1 MFKFRA
7 IAAIAA
13 LVASFA
19 VSTTAQAEDLVTP
32 KTSFAVCDATHI
44 TYCVEAVSV
53 KAIGG
58 VEEPL
63 TFTATGTELT
73 GNAPLNPSLTPGFA
87 GNTNLAGVWSSATWG
102 ANGHA
107 DAGYDGIYVD
117 AKAANAFSNFLT
129 INVRPV
135 FYDAAT
141 KTMKNAVAAAGST
154 AAQNLNLN
162 ESVTV
167 KVRTGLFKS
176 GVSIGIAT
184 TYSTVQSSDS
194 NGNILTITA
203 TPVEVPM
210 ATASSQCTG
219 ETGKATYKANQIMIT
234 YAPTNDPTGGFG
246 VEGMTGGMSV
256 ATNGACSASTPV
268 WDSAAGE
275 VKWTVAAPH
284 FAPDGTTIN
293 KGFYKAVIPEVD
305 AGLLWGLTDIKQAA
319 KALVVSITE
328 EGGEQ
333 STAINSIAVKNKA
346 IYIEASGFQYSKP
359 TIKIKKNTKFKG
371 FAKKT
376 TLKCTKAGK
385 TITYKGY
392 VCPAGYAK
400 KK

>member
-7 IAAIAA
+7 IAAITA

-19 VSTTAQAEDLVTP
+19 VSTAAQAEDLVVP
-32 KTSFAVCDATHI
+32 KTSFAVCDATRL
-44 TYCVEAVSV
+44 TYCIEAVSV

-63 TFTATGTELT
+63 TFTPTGTELV
-73 GNAPLNPSLTPGFA
+73 GNTPLNPSLTPSFA
-87 GNTNLAGVWSSATWG
+87 GNTNLAGTWSSATWG

-107 DAGYDGIYVD
+107 DAGYDGLYID
-117 AKAANAFSNFLT
+117 AKAANAFSNFMT

-141 KTMKNAVAAAGST
+141 KTAKNAVTAAAGT
-154 AAQNLNLN
+154 AAQSLNLN
-162 ESVTV
+162 ESVTI

-176 GVSIGIAT
+176 GVSIGIAS
-184 TYSTVQSSDS
+184 TYSTVQSTNS
-194 NGNILTITA
+194 NGNVLTITA
-203 TPVEVPM
+203 TPTEVPM
-210 ATASSQCTG
+210 ATSPSQCTG

-246 VEGMTGGMSV
+246 VEGMTGAMTVS
-256 ATNGACSASTPV
+256 TNGACSASTPV

-275 VKWTVAAPH
+275 IKWSVAAPH
-284 FAPDGTTIN
+284 FAPDGTTVN
-293 KGFYKAVIPEVD
+293 KGFYKATIPAVD

-328 EGGEQ
+328 ESGEA
-333 STAINSIAVKNKA
+333 STAINSIAVKNNA

-359 TIKIKKNTKFKG
+359 TIKIKKNAKFKG
-371 FAKKT
+371 FAKKA